1 MYDWTTRY
9 FIKEETHENPKY
21 KQPKKIYNTLPIP
34 KRGRQA
40 SEIDERILIV
50 LCCFFIM
57 FGNWQ
62 RKRVFFYVK
71 MTSDSELYAYSTK
84 NYTTCLQHMR

>member
-40 SEIDERILIV
+40 SEIERVLIV
-50 LCCFFIM
+50 LCCCFSKV
-57 FGNWQ
+57 WQ
-62 RKRVFFYVK
+62 LAEKTWFFYVK